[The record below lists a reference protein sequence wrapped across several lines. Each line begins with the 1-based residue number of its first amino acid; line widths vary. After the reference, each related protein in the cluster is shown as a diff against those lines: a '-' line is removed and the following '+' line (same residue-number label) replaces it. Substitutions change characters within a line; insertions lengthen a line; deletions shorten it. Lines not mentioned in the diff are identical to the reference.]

1 MTAADYMT
9 AASPAAYPP
18 DQIALEVS
26 GVSKTFHVG
35 ARQVQALQQVS
46 FNVRHGVVT
55 GLVGPDAAGKTT
67 LLRLAAGL
75 LVPDAG
81 AITILG
87 MDATTQSLQVQGAIG
102 YMPQR
107 FGLYED
113 LTVQENLD
121 LYADLQG
128 VPEPAREQRYR
139 ELMHMAGL
147 APFTKRLAGQ
157 LSGGMKQ
164 KLGLAC
170 ALVRQ
175 PSLLLLDEPTVGVD
189 PLSRRELWE
198 IVYRLVRE
206 QGTSVL
212 LSTAYLDEAE
222 RCDEVVLLHEGRLL
236 AQGTPAA
243 LRETMHGRTYEIVAT
258 NMEKRALQYRIAQA
272 PGVLD
277 ALIQGDHIRVVM
289 ENTAPPDSGILL
301 PGVSGIEM
309 KPVTPRFEDR
319 FVALLRAKTGGEKI
333 PPTPSGEQNNSSPPP
348 CRGGERSEG
357 AIRMGVDT
365 VSAEGALSFYPLPN
379 PPPGRGRG
387 YGFSG
392 FSGAGKSVIEVN
404 NLQRRFGNFYAV
416 KNVTFSVGKGEV
428 FGLLGANG
436 AGKSTTFRMLCG
448 LLPPSGGTL
457 RVAGADLR
465 LAAAAARARIGYM
478 SQKFSL
484 YGNLSV
490 AENLRFFS
498 SVCGLSGKQG
508 TSRINWALE
517 EFELASMAEYNS
529 GDLSLGYKQ
538 RLALACAL
546 MHEPEILF
554 LDEPTS
560 GVDPLA
566 RREFWA
572 RINALAERGV
582 TVMVTTHFMEEAE
595 YCDRLAIMAAGEILT
610 MGTPA
615 SIKAQARS
623 EELREPTMEDAFV
636 ALIKAHEQQEVAA

>member
-1 MTAADYMT
+1 MDTAENKT
-9 AASPAAYPP
+9 ALTVH
-18 DQIALEVS
+18 Q
-26 GVSKTFHVG
+26 VSKTFRAG
-35 ARQVQALQQVS
+35 GRTIQALHEVS
-46 FNVRHGVVT
+46 FIVRPGVVT

-67 LLRLAAGL
+67 LMRLAAGL
-75 LVPDAG
+75 LVADSGTISVLGLDA
-81 AITILG
+81 A
-87 MDATTQSLQVQGAIG
+87 TQSLAVQGTIG

-113 LTVQENLD
+113 LTVQQNLD

-128 VPEPAREQRYR
+128 VPEAERPARYT

-147 APFTKRLAGQ
+147 APFMKRLAGQ

-189 PLSRRELWE
+189 PLSRRELWN

-222 RCDEVVLLHEGRLL
+222 RCDDVVLLHEGKLL
-236 AQGTPAA
+236 AQGAPAE
-243 LRETMHGRTYEIVAT
+243 LRETMRGRSFEISSADI
-258 NMEKRALQYRIAQA
+258 NKRVLQARITQM
-272 PGVLD
+272 PGVID
-277 ALIQGDHIRVVM
+277 ALILGEHIRVVM
-289 ENTAPPDSGILL
+289 RDETPPKVEGVQITA
-301 PGVSGIEM
+301 VA
-309 KPVTPRFEDR
+309 PRFEDC
-319 FVALLRAKTGGEKI
+319 FVSMLKKKAGSSDKSGTLL
-333 PPTPSGEQNNSSPPP
+333 SPV
-348 CRGGERSEG
+348 RGKVGMEVEAQSIRQSEN
-357 AIRMGVDT
+357 
-365 VSAEGALSFYPLPN
+365 FYPHPN
-379 PPPGRGRG
+379 PPPARGREEKQE
-387 YGFSG
+387 
-392 FSGAGKSVIEVN
+392 GASVIEVN

-416 KNVTFSVGKGEV
+416 NNISFTVQRGEV

-465 LAAAAARARIGYM
+465 HAVAAARSRIGYM

-490 AENLRFFS
+490 AENLRFFG
-498 SVCGLSGKQG
+498 SVYGLSGRRG
-508 TSRINWALE
+508 IERIAWALD
-517 EFELASMAEYNS
+517 EFELREISDLVS

-546 MHEPEILF
+546 MHEPEIIF

-572 RINALAERGV
+572 RINALAAQGV

-595 YCDRLAIMAAGEILT
+595 YCDRIAIMAAGEILT

-615 SIKAQARS
+615 SIKEQARS
-623 EELREPTMEDAFV
+623 QQLPQPTVEDAFV
-636 ALIKAHEQQEVAA
+636 ELIQAHECQEAAV

>member
-1 MTAADYMT
+1 MNAANPAK
-9 AASPAAYPP
+9 AAFPEKNSHG
-18 DQIALEVS
+18 QIALEVS
-26 GVSKTFHVG
+26 DISKTFHAG
-35 ARQVQALQQVS
+35 SRRLQALQQVS
-46 FNVRHGVVT
+46 FSVRHGVVT

-67 LLRLAAGL
+67 LMRLAAGL
-75 LVPDAG
+75 LLADSG
-81 AITILG
+81 HISILG
-87 MDATTQSLQVQGAIG
+87 MDAATQSLDVQSAIG

-128 VPEPAREQRYR
+128 VPEAARPARYA

-147 APFTKRLAGQ
+147 APFSRRLAGQ

-175 PSLLLLDEPTVGVD
+175 PALLMLDEPTVGVD

-236 AQGTPAA
+236 AQGAPSELRAA
-243 LRETMHGRTYEIVAT
+243 MRGRTYEIAAT
-258 NMEKRALQYRIAQA
+258 SMDKRGLQARLTRA

-277 ALIQGDHIRVVM
+277 SLIQGDHIRVVM
-289 ENTAPPDSGILL
+289 KDTVPPVSTVLL
-301 PGVSGIEM
+301 PDMSGIEIN
-309 KPVTPRFEDR
+309 PVSPRFEDR
-319 FVALLRAKTGGEKI
+319 FIDLLKAKSNIGGEKSL
-333 PPTPSGEQNNSSPPP
+333 PL
-348 CRGGERSEG
+348 
-357 AIRMGVDT
+357 
-365 VSAEGALSFYPLPN
+365 AEMVLPKVQAD
-379 PPPGRGRG
+379 
-387 YGFSG
+387 
-392 FSGAGKSVIEVN
+392 AGKPIIEVN
-404 NLQRRFGNFYAV
+404 KLQCRFGNFYAV
-416 KNVTFSVGKGEV
+416 KNVTFAVNKGEV

-448 LLPPSGGTL
+448 LLPPSGGSL

-465 LAAAAARARIGYM
+465 HAAATARARIGYM

-484 YGNLSV
+484 YAQLGV
-490 AENLRFFS
+490 KENLHFFS
-498 SVCGLSGKQG
+498 STYGLSGKRRE
-508 TSRINWALE
+508 SRINWALE
-517 EFELASMAEYNS
+517 EFELASMAEFPG

-546 MHEPEILF
+546 MHEPDILF

-566 RREFWA
+566 RREFWT
-572 RINALAERGV
+572 RINILAGQGV
-582 TVMVTTHFMEEAE
+582 TIMVTTHFMEEAE

-615 SIKAQARS
+615 EIKLQARS
-623 EELREPTMEDAFV
+623 EVMPEPTMEDAFV
-636 ALIKAHEQQEVAA
+636 ELIRAHEQRGEPG

>member
-1 MTAADYMT
+1 MAADNLT
-9 AASPAAYPP
+9 AASPAL
-18 DQIALEVS
+18 DSSSRIALEVS
-26 GVSKTFHVG
+26 GICKTFHVG
-35 ARQVQALQQVS
+35 TRALQALQQVS
-46 FNVRHGVVT
+46 FRVRPGVVT

-67 LLRLAAGL
+67 LMRLAAGL

-81 AITILG
+81 AITVLG
-87 MDATTQSLQVQGAIG
+87 MDAATQSLQVQGAIG

-128 VPEPAREQRYR
+128 VPESARAGRYR

-147 APFTKRLAGQ
+147 APFTRRLAGQ

-189 PLSRRELWE
+189 PLSRRELWD

-222 RCDEVVLLHEGRLL
+222 RCDEVVLLHEGHLL
-236 AQGTPAA
+236 DQGTPAA
-243 LRETMHGRTYEIVAT
+243 LRETMRGRTFRIAAAD
-258 NMEKRALQYRIAQA
+258 MDKRTLQNRIAQA

-277 ALIQGDHIRVVM
+277 GLIQGDHVRMVM
-289 ENTAPPDSGILL
+289 EEAVPPDLGILL
-301 PGVSGIEM
+301 PGMSGLEIA
-309 KPVTPRFEDR
+309 PVPPRFEDC
-319 FVALLRAKTGGEKI
+319 FVALLKARTAGTQAKRAPAEIHDLPPVHGE
-333 PPTPSGEQNNSSPPP
+333 
-348 CRGGERSEG
+348 
-357 AIRMGVDT
+357 
-365 VSAEGALSFYPLPN
+365 
-379 PPPGRGRG
+379 
-387 YGFSG
+387 
-392 FSGAGKSVIEVN
+392 AGKSVIEVYK
-404 NLQRRFGNFYAV
+404 LQRRFGDFYAV
-416 KNVTFSVGKGEV
+416 NNISFAVGKGEV

-465 LAAAAARARIGYM
+465 HAAAAARARIGYM

-484 YGNLSV
+484 YGQLSV

-498 SVCGLSGKQG
+498 SAYGLSGKHRA
-508 TSRINWALE
+508 SRISLALE
-517 EFELASMAEYNS
+517 EFELTGMAEFTS

-546 MHEPEILF
+546 MHQPEILF

-572 RINALAERGV
+572 RINALAGQGV

-623 EELREPTMEDAFV
+623 QQSPEPSMEDAFV
-636 ALIKAHEQQEVAA
+636 ALIKAHEQQEETA

>member
-1 MTAADYMT
+1 MNAATHMT
-9 AASPAAYPP
+9 AASPEV
-18 DQIALEVS
+18 ALEVD
-26 GVSKTFHVG
+26 GVSKAFHLG
-35 ARQVQALQQVS
+35 TQQVQALQQVS
-46 FNVRHGVVT
+46 FRVRHGVVT

-67 LLRLAAGL
+67 LMRLAAGL

-81 AITILG
+81 RISVLG
-87 MDATTQSLQVQGAIG
+87 FDATSQSLEVQGAIG

-128 VPEPAREQRYR
+128 VPKQQRAARYT

-147 APFTKRLAGQ
+147 APFTRRLAGQ

-175 PSLLLLDEPTVGVD
+175 PQLLLLDEPTVGVD
-189 PLSRRELWE
+189 PLSRRELWD

-222 RCDEVVLLHEGRLL
+222 RCDEVVLLHEGSVL
-236 AQGTPAA
+236 AQGAPVE
-243 LRETMHGRTYEIVAT
+243 LRETMRGRSYEVSSAGLD
-258 NMEKRALQYRIAQA
+258 KRALQSRIAQT

-277 ALIQGDHIRVVM
+277 ALIQGDRVRVVLHDGAVPAA
-289 ENTAPPDSGILL
+289 ETLL
-301 PGVSGIEM
+301 PGVAGIEISAV
-309 KPVTPRFEDR
+309 PPRFEDC
-319 FVALLRAKTGGEKI
+319 FISLLKDKTGVVK
-333 PPTPSGEQNNSSPPP
+333 T
-348 CRGGERSEG
+348 
-357 AIRMGVDT
+357 
-365 VSAEGALSFYPLPN
+365 
-379 PPPGRGRG
+379 GRGPQQTA
-387 YGFSG
+387 SLHKVE
-392 FSGAGKSVIEVN
+392 AGRPVIEVHD
-404 NLQRRFGNFYAV
+404 LQRRFGDFYAV
-416 KNVTFSVGKGEV
+416 NHLSFAVERGEV

-448 LLPPSGGTL
+448 LLPASGGTL
-457 RVAGADLR
+457 RVAGVDLR
-465 LAAAAARARIGYM
+465 HAAAAARARIGYM
-478 SQKFSL
+478 SQRFSL

-490 AENLRFFS
+490 MENLQFFS
-498 SVCGLSGKQG
+498 RIYGLSG
-508 TSRINWALE
+508 SRGAARIAWALE
-517 EFELASMAEYNS
+517 EFELQPMAGLVS

-546 MHEPEILF
+546 MHGPEIIF

-572 RINALAERGV
+572 RINALAAQGV

-595 YCDRLAIMAAGEILT
+595 YCDRIAIMAAGELLI
-610 MGTPA
+610 MGTPGD
-615 SIKAQARS
+615 IKAQAS
-623 EELREPTMEDAFV
+623 SVELPQPTMEDAFV
-636 ALIKAHEQQEVAA
+636 GLIRAHERGAA